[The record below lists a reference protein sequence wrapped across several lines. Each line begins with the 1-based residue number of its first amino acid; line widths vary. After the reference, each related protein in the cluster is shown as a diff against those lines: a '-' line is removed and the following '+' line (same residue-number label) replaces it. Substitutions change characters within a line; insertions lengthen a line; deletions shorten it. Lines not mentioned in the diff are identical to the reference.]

1 MNIKLDWSIS
11 FDDER
16 FMALQGESFARLL
29 NNPGRLDTYRE
40 AVSQIKKVI
49 RPAACW
55 ERFAVKKMLHEKVV
69 LADGTRIGGGPV
81 VTVVG
86 GAEALI
92 AAVCTVGFGADRLIE
107 EAQKGRQ
114 LFKAMLLSDLA
125 AWGVD
130 MLRQELCWWLEEDAH
145 RQGLRVSTPLS
156 PGESAWSVEDQA
168 VIFSLLDAGQI
179 GVSLSASLMMTP
191 IKSLSLIMGIGSQP
205 LGVEGASNC
214 DFCSIKERCSYQS
227 LRPHAQ
233 HAPT

>member
-1 MNIKLDWSIS
+1 LIKLDWSIS
-11 FDDER
+11 FDDEQ

-29 NNPGRLDTYRE
+29 NNPGRLGTYRE
-40 AVSQIKKVI
+40 AVAQIKRVI

-55 ERFAVKKMLHEKVV
+55 ERFVVKTMLHEKVV

-81 VTVVG
+81 VRVVG
-86 GAEALI
+86 GAEELI
-92 AAVCTVGFGADRLIE
+92 VAVCTIGPVADGLIE
-107 EAQKGRQ
+107 QAQKERQ
-114 LFKAMLLSDLA
+114 LFKAMLLNDLA
-125 AWGVD
+125 SWAVD
-130 MLRQELCWWLEEDAH
+130 ILRQELCLWLEEVAH
-145 RQGLRVSTPLS
+145 QQGLRVSAPLS

-179 GVSLSASLMMTP
+179 NVLLSDSMIMTP
-191 IKSLSLIMGIGSQP
+191 IKSLSLIMGMGSRP

-214 DFCSIKERCSYQS
+214 DFCSIKERCAYQP